1 MKTMAD
7 VRRIVDLYELHK
19 SYKKVARELNISR
32 NTVKKYLH
40 QVKDVQEGLAE
51 EIIPKNRKIVQPS
64 RVLTDLV
71 RQKIHQYL
79 ESNMGCPKK
88 QRLTAKRIWELP
100 DQDGHK
106 IGYPTVKDEAVRWRR
121 TNTLREVFILQE
133 PLIGQH
139 AEFDWGE
146 VTQYRRSMAEILPCT
161 LRLAFSLYRFARLYN
176 RSTRLEAIQAH
187 PQPLFQFPILR
198 PPVARCPDRSAPS
211 MQEFKFSQSP

>member
-51 EIIPKNRKIVQPS
+51 EIIPKNRKIVRPS
-64 RVLTDLV
+64 RPLTDLV

-106 IGYPTVKDEAVRWRR
+106 IGYTTVKDEAVR
-121 TNTLREVFILQE
+121 
-133 PLIGQH
+133 
-139 AEFDWGE
+139 
-146 VTQYRRSMAEILPCT
+146 
-161 LRLAFSLYRFARLYN
+161 
-176 RSTRLEAIQAH
+176 
-187 PQPLFQFPILR
+187 
-198 PPVARCPDRSAPS
+198 
-211 MQEFKFSQSP
+211 